1 MGALLEF
8 ERPVRPSSDSALLMS
23 GPSAFSPSRAW
34 LGPLLFFKSIWSC
47 MHRWVNPSVFTS
59 KATRTR
65 STGRLRDVIEWKP
78 RDDLETS
85 FSFVLVQRSLCF

>member
-1 MGALLEF
+1 
-8 ERPVRPSSDSALLMS
+8 
-23 GPSAFSPSRAW
+23 
-34 LGPLLFFKSIWSC
+34 

-59 KATRTR
+59 KAIRTR

>member
-1 MGALLEF
+1 
-8 ERPVRPSSDSALLMS
+8 
-23 GPSAFSPSRAW
+23 
-34 LGPLLFFKSIWSC
+34 

-59 KATRTR
+59 KAIRTR
-65 STGRLRDVIEWKP
+65 STGRLRDDIEWKP